1 MGRDVTASGVQLE
14 EAQPCT
20 DAGASSPK
28 PDWLRALSVAERKE
42 LCRLNNWRSWI
53 TLAAN
58 WAVIFAALAL
68 VAWAPSPFTVV
79 AALVLIGVRQLGLA
93 VTMHEAAHRT
103 LFRSRR
109 LNDWAG
115 NWLGAYP
122 IWASLDAY
130 RPYHLKHHAKNW
142 TAEDPDLGLATPFP
156 ITRASFRR
164 KVLRDLTGRTGL
176 KFARFSVKRDVG
188 FFAAAGPKRRDGG
201 RALRGMLTTNAVLFT
216 LLALA
221 GHPVVYLLWP
231 AAWLT
236 TYTLV
241 SRFRSIAEHS
251 MAPDPTAELL
261 NSRTTIARWW
271 ERLLLAPNRV
281 NFHLEHHLLMT
292 VPHYNLPRMHR
303 LLRERG
309 VLEHALVAKG
319 YWGVLR
325 MAASKAA

>member
-1 MGRDVTASGVQLE
+1 MLQDTATANDLQGDARATS
-14 EAQPCT
+14 AQPE
-20 DAGASSPK
+20 
-28 PDWLRALSVAERKE
+28 WLKAISVAERKE
-42 LCRLNNWRSWI
+42 LCQLRDWRSWL
-53 TLAAN
+53 TLTVT
-58 WAVIFAALAL
+58 WALVFAAMAL
-68 VAWAPSPFTVV
+68 VAWAPNPLTVV
-79 AALVLIGVRQLGLA
+79 VALVLIGTRQLGLA
-93 VTMHEAAHRT
+93 VIMHEAAHRT

-115 NWLGAYP
+115 SWLGAYP
-122 IWASLDAY
+122 IWASIETY

-156 ITRASFRR
+156 ITMASFRR
-164 KVLRDLTGRTGL
+164 KILRDLTGRTGL
-176 KFARFSVKRDVG
+176 KFARFSLKRDVG
-188 FFAAAGPKRRDGG
+188 FFAAGGPKRRDGG
-201 RALRGMLTTNAVLFT
+201 RALRGMLITNAVLLC

-221 GHPVVYLLWP
+221 GHPFLYLLWP

-251 MAPDPTAELL
+251 MSPDPTDELL
-261 NSRTTIARWW
+261 NSRTTLTRWW

-309 VLEHALVAKG
+309 VLDHALVAKG
-319 YWGVLR
+319 YFGTLR
-325 MAASKAA
+325 QAASRPA